1 MSQVARA
8 AQIKT
13 FAVVR
18 RVPVGWSSE
27 SEIEPTR
34 DLLLCCTFI
43 KGPFCMYSLGI
54 LVTVFKWGD
63 KGYSLHPCCIWNGF
77 TRIHNGFCV
86 LPRMLHCSLLKTGSR
101 QILPSHWLICDS
113 LRDLIGWPQNESS
126 PGDIRMCLHH
136 VDTSLSS
143 VPSDLLGWQPLGLNE
158 MEDEVTLLHF
168 TDIYNLPS
176 RRWREPVGGAARLQ
190 TLLESYAHADPL
202 VLFSGDAL
210 SPSLESQATKGSHM
224 LDALNKLGVSAA
236 VPGNHEFDFGLE
248 NFEEQVGRS
257 SFPWV
262 LSNLV
267 QQKTGL
273 PPSGVVPHLV
283 VESHGH
289 RVGLMGLVG
298 DWMWKQ
304 VATRGET
311 FVHTDP
317 VHYGNI
323 LEYRSLWSEVQY
335 Q

>member
-1 MSQVARA
+1 MV
-8 AQIKT
+8 
-13 FAVVR
+13 
-18 RVPVGWSSE
+18 
-27 SEIEPTR
+27 
-34 DLLLCCTFI
+34 
-43 KGPFCMYSLGI
+43 
-54 LVTVFKWGD
+54 
-63 KGYSLHPCCIWNGF
+63 
-77 TRIHNGFCV
+77 
-86 LPRMLHCSLLKTGSR
+86 
-101 QILPSHWLICDS
+101 
-113 LRDLIGWPQNESS
+113 
-126 PGDIRMCLHH
+126 
-136 VDTSLSS
+136 
-143 VPSDLLGWQPLGLNE
+143 
-158 MEDEVTLLHF
+158 DEVTLLHF

-190 TLLESYAHADPL
+190 SLLESYAHTDPL

-210 SPSLESQATKGSHM
+210 SPSLESQATNGSHM

-273 PPSGVVPHLV
+273 PPSGGVPHLV
-283 VESHGH
+283 VETHGH

-317 VHYGNI
+317 VEAAIQAVAHLREKELCEAVIALTHMGKREDERLAREVAGLDLVLGGHDHGYSANRVDGKGVWVVKSGTEFRHVSVIKLAFKEQGSVMVDVEKKDVTSALPISLGWEGGLTSGQKISLLPKYAGWAI
-323 LEYRSLWSEVQY
+323 LYHGYKRLARIKRICR
-335 Q
+335 

>member
-1 MSQVARA
+1 
-8 AQIKT
+8 
-13 FAVVR
+13 
-18 RVPVGWSSE
+18 
-27 SEIEPTR
+27 
-34 DLLLCCTFI
+34 
-43 KGPFCMYSLGI
+43 
-54 LVTVFKWGD
+54 
-63 KGYSLHPCCIWNGF
+63 
-77 TRIHNGFCV
+77 
-86 LPRMLHCSLLKTGSR
+86 
-101 QILPSHWLICDS
+101 
-113 LRDLIGWPQNESS
+113 
-126 PGDIRMCLHH
+126 
-136 VDTSLSS
+136 
-143 VPSDLLGWQPLGLNE
+143 

-289 RVGLMGLVG
+289 RVGLMGLAG

-304 VATRGET
+304 VATRGEA

-317 VHYGNI
+317 VEAAIQTVGHLREKEQCEAVIALTHMGKREDERLAREVAGLDLVLGGHDHGYSAHRVDGKGVWVVKSGTEFRHVSVIKLSFKKEGGVEVEVEKKDVTSSVAVASGWEEEGLPCGQKISLLPKYAGWAVLYHGYKI
-323 LEYRSLWSEVQY
+323 LARIKRIC
-335 Q
+335 